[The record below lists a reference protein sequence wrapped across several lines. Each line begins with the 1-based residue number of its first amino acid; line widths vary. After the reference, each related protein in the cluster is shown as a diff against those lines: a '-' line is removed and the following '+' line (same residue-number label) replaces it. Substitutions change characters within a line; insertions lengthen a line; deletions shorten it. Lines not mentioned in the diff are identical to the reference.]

1 MRKFLCGV
9 MTFFLLMT
17 LTGLPA
23 YGYGGGDGGG
33 GGGGDLGTSM
43 TDFGNQN
50 APPEGFTPI
59 VIGQPSPA
67 PDPEFSSVG
76 ATPVTNETRELSP
89 EELERLQ
96 AAFDVIVV
104 VTVTGGG
111 IVLGYSTAA
120 AGWSVLGQAA
130 ASGAYAGVTTFI
142 TSGGE
147 ATDESV
153 RAALQDFM
161 VGFIPVPPPAQA
173 GISYLLTKNR
183 EQHANDKEPSL
194 SELRGSFDP
203 HYAW

>member
-1 MRKFLCGV
+1 
-9 MTFFLLMT
+9 MT
-17 LTGLPA
+17 G
-23 YGYGGGDGGG
+23 
-33 GGGGDLGTSM
+33 M
-43 TDFGNQN
+43 TDFGEESNS
-50 APPEGFTPI
+50 PEGFTPI
-59 VIGQPSPA
+59 VIGEPSTA

-96 AAFDVIVV
+96 AAFDVILV

-120 AGWSVLGQAA
+120 AGWSVLGQAS
-130 ASGAYAGVTTFI
+130 ASGAYAGVTTLI

-147 ATDESV
+147 DTDE
-153 RAALQDFM
+153 AATATLQDFM
-161 VGFIPVPPPAQA
+161 IGFIPVSPPTQA
-173 GISYLLTKNR
+173 AISYLLTKNR